1 MDKELERLERLLN
14 HYYNLVKNGNK
25 TALAD
30 YLKIVETKQRIINST
45 LKEERDKYYTLSQ
58 EFYKLLELHYKTVF
72 TSENLEQVRDGL
84 KTEVES
90 LAVDLFVSGKLDP
103 ALLSPFKSE

>member
-1 MDKELERLERLLN
+1 MESDLEKLDKLARFYYRNIQHDDNALN
-14 HYYNLVKNGNK
+14 Q
-25 TALAD
+25 
-30 YLKIVETKQRIINST
+30 YLKIIETKQRIINST

-72 TSENLEQVRDGL
+72 SSNTLEEVRDGFKL
-84 KTEVES
+84 EVES
-90 LAVDLFVSGKLDP
+90 LATDLFVSGRLDP

>member
-1 MDKELERLERLLN
+1 MESDLEKLDKLARFYYRNIQHDDNALN
-14 HYYNLVKNGNK
+14 Q
-25 TALAD
+25 
-30 YLKIVETKQRIINST
+30 YLKIIETKQRIINST

-72 TSENLEQVRDGL
+72 TSNTLEEVRDGFKL
-84 KTEVES
+84 EVES

-103 ALLSPFKSE
+103 SLLSPFKLD